1 MAQIF
6 FQNGTVQGADGLD
19 IESSGNF
26 QELLNLHAVFSN
38 DTDEIAAGFVI
49 PGFVNVQGSEFTET
63 VGCEE
68 DFVGAVV
75 SHHNLGP
82 VYHGSEN
89 EGQRVLSKR
98 KGAAVLY
105 LQFSAFEGHI
115 AEEVLHHAEGLG
127 ISHDRG
133 VRINL
138 HEVVDVCGM
147 VRLHVLNDEVIG
159 FRSIQNGSDVVQP
172 LMGEIGIYGVHNG
185 DLFILDHIGVVSH
198 AVGNHILSLK

>member
-1 MAQIF
+1 MKKRIF
-6 FQNGTVQGADGLD
+6 VMFLAVLMGSQPVLPVLAESMEEVTE
-19 IESSGNF
+19 ESSSLAP
-26 QELLNLHAVFSN
+26 EKV
-38 DTDEIAAGFVI
+38 
-49 PGFVNVQGSEFTET
+49 
-63 VGCEE
+63 EE
-68 DFVGAVV
+68 
-75 SHHNLGP
+75 
-82 VYHGSEN
+82 EN
-89 EGQRVLSKR
+89 ETERER
-98 KGAAVLY
+98 T
-105 LQFSAFEGHI
+105 E
-115 AEEVLHHAEGLG
+115 EEVLHHAEGLG

>member
-1 MAQIF
+1 M
-6 FQNGTVQGADGLD
+6 
-19 IESSGNF
+19 
-26 QELLNLHAVFSN
+26 
-38 DTDEIAAGFVI
+38 
-49 PGFVNVQGSEFTET
+49 
-63 VGCEE
+63 
-68 DFVGAVV
+68 
-75 SHHNLGP
+75 
-82 VYHGSEN
+82 YHGSEN